1 VQSLSFETLLEQL
14 ARGTPTPG
22 AGSAAALVTAAAAAL
37 TAMAA
42 RSSRGSWSEAAAAV
56 AQAESLRARAT
67 ALAQENAD
75 ALEAFLAERAPN
87 PAQPT
92 ETRDFRLGRALLRAA
107 DVPLLIA
114 ETACDVTLLAA
125 HVASRC
131 NGDVRPDAAS
141 AALLAQGAAAAAA
154 HLVEVN
160 LATAPDDARVVRAR
174 QVVRTAD
181 RAAGQALDGDE
192 S

>member
-1 VQSLSFETLLEQL
+1 VHSLSFETLLDHL
-14 ARGTPTPG
+14 ARATPTPG

-56 AQAESLRARAT
+56 AQAESIRARAT
-67 ALAQENAD
+67 ALAQEDAD
-75 ALEAFLAERAPN
+75 ALDAYLSERAPN
-87 PAQPT
+87 PAQPP
-92 ETRDFRLGRALLRAA
+92 ETRDFRLGQSLLRAA

-114 ETACDVTLLAA
+114 ETACDVALLAA

-131 NGDVRPDAAS
+131 NGEVRPDAAS
-141 AALLAQGAAAAAA
+141 AAALARGAVVAAA

-160 LATAPDDARVVRAR
+160 LATAPEDTRVVRAR
-174 QVVRTAD
+174 RLVGTAD
-181 RAAGQALDGDE
+181 RAAAEALDGAG